1 MESASLA
8 WDDLL
13 AIRLSVDLVTLC
25 VETVD
30 WFLLL
35 ESLLAT
41 VPRVDWEAVGVV
53 ILGCSGVDPRRGH
66 CWYRLVVTLQQMLPT
81 LEHE

>member
-30 WFLLL
+30 WFLPW

-41 VPRVDWEAVGVV
+41 GPQVDWEAVCVV
-53 ILGCSGVDPRRGH
+53 ILDCSGVAP
-66 CWYRLVVTLQQMLPT
+66 Q
-81 LEHE
+81 